1 MKHYQHN
8 DLGSII
14 SLPFKFFGKKKNI
27 KKGSRLFKGILKK
40 IGFDALDILPF
51 VGNKLT
57 ADRKKKKMINNS
69 L

>member
-1 MKHYQHN
+1 MKHYQHD

-14 SLPFKFFGKKKNI
+14 SLPFKFLGKKKGI

-51 VGNKLT
+51 FGNKLI
-57 ADRKKKKMINNS
+57 AERKKRKMINNR